1 MKQLIASIRTGQR
14 CHQDPLIIC
23 NGTYSKTASNVS
35 LKTLTI
41 PQKDPS

>member
-1 MKQLIASIRTGQR
+1 MCDQG
-14 CHQDPLIIC
+14 HLIIY
-23 NGTYSKTASNVS
+23 NGTYSKIASNVS